1 MFHNDALVYD
11 TPLDECPSWSRAT
24 HAELEDAFRWLQDLD
39 PGENEPGHLSLFH
52 VSDFSDDGTA
62 FSVCS
67 WETAHSDVDP
77 SEFGPNTIFPTV
89 QV

>member
-1 MFHNDALVYD
+1 MFINDALVYD
-11 TPLDECPSWSRAT
+11 TTVDECPSWSRAT
-24 HAELEDAFRWLQDLD
+24 HAELEDEFRWNQDVD
-39 PGENEPGHLSLFH
+39 PDENEPGELSLFH
-52 VSDFSDDGTA
+52 VSDYSDDGSA

-77 SEFGPNTIFPTV
+77 SAFAPNTMLPTV